1 MTGNPVSD
9 VFTLAVFVAAPAAG
23 CAALTAVTVRAVCR
37 LLGR

>member
-9 VFTLAVFVAAPAAG
+9 VFTLLAFVAVPAAG
-23 CAALTAVTVRAVCR
+23 CAALTGMTVRAVCR